1 MKFRVLKGVLLVGMG
16 VVLGSFVFSKGWAIP
31 DGRNVPSLTYTP
43 IIKVTDARDG
53 QRYRTVEIGTQT
65 WMAENLNYN
74 YNEGTARS
82 YCYDDDPANCEKY
95 GRLYTW
101 SAAMDSAAWFSENGK
116 DCGYGPTCSVS
127 GNVRG
132 VCPEGWHLPSNEE
145 WNTIANYVA
154 ANTTGGVDS
163 VGYALKSVSGWKNG
177 GNGSDVVDFN
187 VLPAGFFRSAD
198 YDGEFRQILGIA
210 AFWSSTES
218 REYSRS
224 SWNVYAQELT
234 YDKTRL
240 SSDTFSKAH
249 ALSVRCVKD

>member
-16 VVLGSFVFSKGWAIP
+16 VVLGSFAFSKGWAIP

-101 SAAMDSAAWFSENGK
+101 SAAMDSAAVFSESGK

-145 WNTIANYVA
+145 WNTIANYGVPRIQQIIMERLRPMA
-154 ANTTGGVDS
+154 DLQQNETGLGR
-163 VGYALKSVSGWKNG
+163 GLQEERAFGPLRQGLIRAESGMT
-177 GNGSDVVDFN
+177 SDGI
-187 VLPAGFFRSAD
+187 LSAFSLQND
-198 YDGEFRQILGIA
+198 IG
-210 AFWSSTES
+210 
-218 REYSRS
+218 REPFHG
-224 SWNVYAQELT
+224 QQKL
-234 YDKTRL
+234 
-240 SSDTFSKAH
+240 
-249 ALSVRCVKD
+249 